1 MIEIEIRLFNALARY
16 AGKNN
21 PMRLELPSRS
31 TVGDVLQRLPVPE
44 KEIFLL
50 THNGRNLMCGF
61 GFGSGIETAHELED
75 GDVVALSGPIPFS
88 RGYGSPVI

>member
-1 MIEIEIRLFNALARY
+1 MEIEIRLFNALTRY
-16 AGKNN
+16 AGKRN

-31 TVGDVLQRLPVPE
+31 TVGDALRCLPVPE

-50 THNGRNLMCGF
+50 THNGRNVMCGF
-61 GFGSGIETAHELED
+61 GFGSGIETTRELAD
-75 GDVVALSGPIPFS
+75 GDVLALSGAVPFS

>member
-1 MIEIEIRLFNALARY
+1 MIEIEIRLFNALSRY

-31 TVGDVLQRLPVPE
+31 TVGDALQRLPVPE

-61 GFGSGIETAHELED
+61 GFGSGIETAHELRD
-75 GDVVALSGPIPFS
+75 GDVLAFSGPIPFS

>member
-1 MIEIEIRLFNALARY
+1 MEIEIRLFNALTRY

-21 PMRLELPSRS
+21 PMRLELPSHS
-31 TVGDVLQRLPVPE
+31 TVGDVLRCLPVPE

-50 THNGRNLMCGF
+50 AHNGRNLMCGL
-61 GFGSGIETAHELED
+61 GFGSGIEMTRELED
-75 GDVVALSGPIPFS
+75 GDVLALSGPIPFS

>member
-1 MIEIEIRLFNALARY
+1 MQIEVRLFNTLTRY
-16 AGKNN
+16 AGKSN
-21 PMRLELPSRS
+21 PMRLELPAHS
-31 TVGDVLQRLPVPE
+31 TVGDVLRRLPVPE

-61 GFGSGIETAHELED
+61 GFGSGIETARELED